1 MGEKIALG
9 FHTCVDYELIWDPE
23 VIRKAIRDFGI
34 RSAELEGEIRPDGER
49 NVWRMVLAYMK
60 AGIGAEIL
68 PDQPE
73 IVNDVV
79 TGLQMQ
85 YELALIAGTFEDA
98 YALLAKLSSVLTE
111 GRMSDDKITMWVN
124 LMNYETAYDAGG
136 HAVINTHITA
146 VLEKAKG

>member
-1 MGEKIALG
+1 
-9 FHTCVDYELIWDPE
+9 
-23 VIRKAIRDFGI
+23 
-34 RSAELEGEIRPDGER
+34 
-49 NVWRMVLAYMK
+49 
-60 AGIGAEIL
+60 
-68 PDQPE
+68 
-73 IVNDVV
+73 
-79 TGLQMQ
+79 MQ
-85 YELALIAGTFEDA
+85 YELALIACTFEDA

>member
-1 MGEKIALG
+1 MSSSPFQHVQECNSLM
-9 FHTCVDYELIWDPE
+9 
-23 VIRKAIRDFGI
+23 
-34 RSAELEGEIRPDGER
+34 SAEITRIMGVQPFWFRSPLTDG
-49 NVWRMVLAYMK
+49 NTAQPLPVLVLSQTS
-60 AGIGAEIL
+60 GAA
-68 PDQPE
+68 
-73 IVNDVV
+73 VV
-79 TGLQMQ
+79 TGL
-85 YELALIAGTFEDA
+85 DA

>member
-1 MGEKIALG
+1 MSSSPFEHVQECNSLM
-9 FHTCVDYELIWDPE
+9 
-23 VIRKAIRDFGI
+23 
-34 RSAELEGEIRPDGER
+34 SAEITKIMGVQPYWFRSPLTDTNTAQKLP
-49 NVWRMVLAYMK
+49 VLVLSQTS
-60 AGIGAEIL
+60 GAA
-68 PDQPE
+68 
-73 IVNDVV
+73 VV

-98 YALLAKLSSVLTE
+98 YTLLAKLSSVLTE

-146 VLEKAKG
+146 VLEKSKG